1 METVALLEKLFAGLV
16 VLGCVA
22 LLVRQMIGERRRW
35 RLDAALRRV
44 TRPLWRSV
52 QRLYHWPSARR
63 AARREAE
70 AAIRRA
76 RGEPVARDGNV
87 YRPKAFRKSRKLH

>member
-1 METVALLEKLFAGLV
+1 METVALLEKVFAGLV
-16 VLGCVA
+16 VLACVA
-22 LLVRQMIGERRRW
+22 LLVRQFLGERRRW
-35 RLDAALRRV
+35 RVDAAMGRTMRR
-44 TRPLWRSV
+44 LWRSV
-52 QRLYHWPSARR
+52 QRLYHWPAARH

-87 YRPKAFRKSRKLH
+87 YRPKSFRKSRKLH